1 MRKETERVERE
12 DDIYNRNFIYFII
25 LLLFEGFPKPNDS
38 AVSIPKKLHREERDV
53 LSYSKEI
60 ALQFEL
66 HCPAITTDL
75 TSLESQNCWQ
85 VDGPHFRVM

>member
-1 MRKETERVERE
+1 MISTRE
-12 DDIYNRNFIYFII
+12 FYYFII
-25 LLLFEGFPKPNDS
+25 LLLFESCPKPNDS

-75 TSLESQNCWQ
+75 TSLESQDC
-85 VDGPHFRVM
+85 